1 MGMDLIGFIVK
12 GPVTF
17 SSEQIK
23 AAQTKVVAA
32 LKYLRDEEG
41 DSDVT
46 YEWGHWDDLEAHL
59 GVPLDGECLNARA
72 IKIIDE
78 FVEWWNNGDRS
89 THWIYDP
96 DDKDKKIVF
105 TGESSW
111 GESPDNDGFRL
122 CELVSVANFGS
133 ALGLNI

>member
-12 GPVTF
+12 GPITF

-23 AAQTKVVAA
+23 AAQTKIVAA

-46 YEWGHWDDLEAHL
+46 YEWGHWEDLEAHL

-72 IKIIDE
+72 IKILDE

-122 CELVSVANFGS
+122 CELASVVAFGS
-133 ALGLNI
+133 ALGLNL